1 MSSSDWHE
9 VELTTH
15 TYGGD
20 SLGRLPDGRA
30 VFVPFSWPGET
41 VRVRLVEEK
50 RGFARA
56 ELLEVIQPAPERIE
70 PRCKHFGRC
79 GGCHYQH
86 MPYEAQLEAKAA
98 IVSDQLT
105 RIGKIEDPPVQP
117 TVPSPLPVNYRN
129 YVQFA
134 LTPEGALGYH
144 EAMGNEVFR
153 VEECYLPESPINQ
166 VWPLLDIEGL
176 PDLERVGLR
185 VGQDE
190 DVMVTLESSGVEL
203 PELSIEELP
212 LSVVHLSPAGGLV
225 LGGSDHLVMEVLE
238 REFQVSAGSFFQ
250 VNTPMAAALVEHL
263 LAELE
268 VSGEDT
274 VVEGYAGV
282 GLFSAFLA
290 QRAGR
295 LIAVEESAQACDD
308 FEVNLEE
315 FENVDLY
322 EGAAQDVLPVLAE
335 GARIIVVDP
344 PRTGLHRYALDA
356 ILELSPQLI
365 AYVSCDPATLAR
377 DARRLVE
384 GGYSLQKITPFDLFP
399 QTYHIETVSLW
410 RKQDR

>member
-1 MSSSDWHE
+1 MSSSGGYE

-41 VRVRLVEEK
+41 VQVRLVEEK

-86 MPYEAQLEAKAA
+86 MPYEDQLEAKAA
-98 IVSDQLT
+98 IVRDQLS
-105 RIGKIEDPPVQP
+105 RIGKIEDPPVKP
-117 TVPSPLPVNYRN
+117 TVPSPLPFNYRN

-144 EAMGNEVFR
+144 EAIGDEVFR
-153 VEECYLPESPINQ
+153 VGECHLPEGPINQ

-176 PDLERVGLR
+176 PELERVGLR

-190 DVMVTLESSGVEL
+190 DVMVTLESSGIEL

-212 LSVVHLSPAGGLV
+212 LSVVHLSPVGGLV
-225 LGGSDHLVMEVLE
+225 LGGSDHLVIEVLG
-238 REFQVSAGSFFQ
+238 REFHVSAGSFFQ
-250 VNTPMAAALVEHL
+250 VNTPMAAMLVEYL
-263 LAELE
+263 LDELALSE
-268 VSGEDT
+268 ADAVIEA
-274 VVEGYAGV
+274 YAGV
-282 GLFSAFLA
+282 GLFSAFMA
-290 QRAGR
+290 ERAGK

-308 FEVNLEE
+308 FEVNLGE
-315 FENVDLY
+315 FEHVDLY
-322 EGAAQDVLPVLAE
+322 EGAAQDVLPALAE
-335 GARIIVVDP
+335 GARVIVVDP
-344 PRTGLHRYALDA
+344 PRAGLHRYALDA
-356 ILELSPQLI
+356 ILGLNPGVL

-377 DARRLVE
+377 DARRLLE
-384 GGYSLQKITPFDLFP
+384 GGYRLHKVTPFDLFP
-399 QTYHIETVSLW
+399 QTYHIETISIW
-410 RKQDR
+410 RK